1 MATTLKAIDNKIATF
16 STNRAKLQS
25 LGHEIAML
33 IFMHAA
39 PTQISDDCSGT
50 GDCTRAVKLAAQM
63 PKSWQ
68 TQLENWFK
76 AYTPIRI
83 VTKNNK
89 CEYAPKYKAEK
100 DVDAK
105 LAFWKLEEANNNP
118 FYGFEEPESAKE
130 SPTLARLLA
139 MIEGLAGRIDKLA
152 DKKEAEGGVIDAD
165 KPQAKMVV
173 AALKAMDFSKIKALA
188 TAAAANDSAT
198 TDDDVEGASKA
209 A

>member
-16 STNRAKLQS
+16 STNRVKLQQ

-39 PTQISDDCSGT
+39 PKEVSEDCGGT

-76 AYTPIRI
+76 AYTPIRV

-89 CEYAPKYKAEK
+89 CEYDPKYKSEK

-118 FYGFEEPESAKE
+118 FYGFEEPDAAKD
-130 SPTLARLLA
+130 PLTLKQILA
-139 MIEGLAGRIDKLA
+139 MIPTFAGRIEKLA
-152 DKKEAEGGVIDAD
+152 NDPIEKGGVIPED
-165 KPQAKMVV
+165 KAEALLV
-173 AALKAMDFSKIKALA
+173 AEALKAFNFASAKRTVEAGADNNNADE
-188 TAAAANDSAT
+188 TAAAKTA
-198 TDDDVEGASKA
+198 
-209 A
+209 